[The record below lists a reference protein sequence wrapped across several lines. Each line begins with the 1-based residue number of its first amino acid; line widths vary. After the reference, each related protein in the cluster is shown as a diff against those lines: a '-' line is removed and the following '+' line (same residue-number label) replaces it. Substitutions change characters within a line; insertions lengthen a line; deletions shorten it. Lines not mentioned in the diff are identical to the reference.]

1 MKVWEKLVFFLFYY
15 GDRVEIPGPRN
26 PWKIQFWSRIIFE
39 SCKET
44 NEKLADKEDASS
56 VPKIF
61 SGTKITP
68 PKGTLEDDLPFP
80 R

>member
-1 MKVWEKLVFFLFYY
+1 MVTGLKFQVH
-15 GDRVEIPGPRN
+15 EIHE
-26 PWKIQFWSRIIFE
+26 KIQFWSRIIFE

-44 NEKLADKEDASS
+44 NEKLADKEDASL
-56 VPKIF
+56 VPKMF
-61 SGTKITP
+61 SGTKISP